1 MGMKRFEETDT
12 PMKSPSPKWLDG
24 DHHENSR
31 QSKKHERRL
40 AERLG
45 GKRLSG
51 SGNRAWS
58 KNTRLGDPKGFHVG
72 RTDQGDIATPEFH
85 FEHKFTRADSL
96 SVKQSWLSKVSEGAK
111 MHLKD
116 PGLII
121 TFQDQYGHPED
132 EWVAMPLEVY
142 ERLMAKAKGA

>member
-1 MGMKRFEETDT
+1 MKKPVETDT
-12 PMKSPSPKWLDG
+12 PEVKPPSPKWLDG
-24 DHHENSR
+24 VHHENSR

-45 GKRLSG
+45 GKRYAG
-51 SGNRAWS
+51 SGNRRWS
-58 KNTRLGDPKGFHVG
+58 NHSRSES
-72 RTDQGDIATPEFH
+72 TDKGDIATPTFH

-96 SVKQSWLSKVSEGAK
+96 SVKQEWLKKVSDGAK
-111 MHLKD
+111 MRFKD

-121 TFQDQYGHPED
+121 TFQDLQGHPED

-142 ERLMAKAKGA
+142 ERLMAKVKEAKDAER